1 MYLSASKGRNLPLQ
15 SCSGL
20 IPKHPPSDVPIRSF
34 SDSWHLEWVFVAQI
48 HDADSKTKDPRKHG
62 SGNTNNAP
70 GSQIHND
77 ETYQADFTKLIFFR
91 VPRESEKS
99 VYLCWGW
106 RANTEYQQ
114 SVERIDT
121 LLKKA
126 LAFFSAYQI
135 CQTPL
140 LEGDWSIIIPSL
152 QFDPVP
158 SQPRT
163 PTPTLFSLFS
173 SADSTFT
180 SCASGKSTNWWDPI
194 YGFLR
199 DLT

>member
-34 SDSWHLEWVFVAQI
+34 SDSCHLEWIFVAQI

-77 ETYQADFTKLIFFR
+77 ETYQAGFTKLIFFR

-99 VYLCWGW
+99 VYLCWG
-106 RANTEYQQ
+106 
-114 SVERIDT
+114 
-121 LLKKA
+121 
-126 LAFFSAYQI
+126 
-135 CQTPL
+135 
-140 LEGDWSIIIPSL
+140 
-152 QFDPVP
+152 
-158 SQPRT
+158 
-163 PTPTLFSLFS
+163 
-173 SADSTFT
+173 
-180 SCASGKSTNWWDPI
+180 
-194 YGFLR
+194 
-199 DLT
+199 